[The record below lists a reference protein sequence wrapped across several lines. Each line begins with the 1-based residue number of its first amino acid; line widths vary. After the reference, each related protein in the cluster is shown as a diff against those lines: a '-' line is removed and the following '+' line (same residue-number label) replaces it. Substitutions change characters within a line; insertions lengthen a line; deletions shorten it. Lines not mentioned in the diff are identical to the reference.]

1 MTELPPQLRQVRD
14 FFFKQA
20 LALPPERTYLH
31 QPELIKNQTIFRLE
45 DLRKHLNNPFLDLD
59 FVQVIERGQLVDLR
73 AARCFKIVQRRQIEF
88 VNRIVLQ
95 KHLENGAA
103 CLLEGVDILEPQV
116 ILLAASLDRA
126 HACTFSNAV
135 VCFSQRENEAYRVH
149 LDTDDVLAIH
159 LAGAKKWRLHR
170 RQSPRRTHLVE
181 LAESEMGPLDA
192 ELVMHAGD
200 VLFLRSGTPH
210 QVETVGDYSLHL
222 SFDLCDRAA
231 GIRIFSPLLYQLSYW
246 AGPVRPETGA
256 RGKGARIIRGKSW
269 YRQEALYLSTLC
281 TEKPVPCG
289 PSKKSPPRG
298 RASIRSVGAASTCAP
313 ASSPLAKC
321 CACASPA

>member
-20 LALPPERTYLH
+20 LALSPERTYIH
-31 QPELIKNQTIFRLE
+31 HPELIKNQTIFRLE

-59 FVQVIERGQLVDLR
+59 FVQIIDRGQLVDLR
-73 AARCFKIVQRRQIEF
+73 AARCFKVVQRRQIEF
-88 VNRIVLQ
+88 VNRVVLQ

-116 ILLAASLDRA
+116 NLLAACLDRA
-126 HACTFSNAV
+126 HSCTFSNAV
-135 VCFSQRENEAYRVH
+135 VFFSQRGSEAYRGH

-181 LAESEMGPLDA
+181 LGESEMGPLDA
-192 ELVMHAGD
+192 ELVMHEGD

-222 SFDLCDRAA
+222 SFDLCDRAVGIETLFDLLLKRYDRDSLRPYGAARDVLEKVASLGRTEEFSREIETLQQQHKA
-231 GIRIFSPLLYQLSYW
+231 GYEEFR
-246 AGPVRPETGA
+246 
-256 RGKGARIIRGKSW
+256 
-269 YRQEALYLSTLC
+269 
-281 TEKPVPCG
+281 
-289 PSKKSPPRG
+289 
-298 RASIRSVGAASTCAP
+298 RSVAKSRVSFFDALIAAEETRSQQR
-313 ASSPLAKC
+313 
-321 CACASPA
+321 